1 MLTDPKPTSASDAP
15 EVAAVRAPEWR
26 SDRGPA
32 HVPFM
37 DFTHPMD
44 DEEFTAVQH
53 LAVDGDL
60 DAMVDYAFEL
70 RRRGEHAEALEWLT
84 RAGDAGHE
92 RAISELAAAQLGQAE
107 NAENYV
113 QSLHWVK
120 RAAESGN
127 RECMLF
133 LARAYRD
140 GEQGLV
146 RDFKQMLRWALHA
159 AAAHSPEAMRLV
171 SDAYSLGQGVRQ
183 NSARALIWLR
193 RAAAAGDA
201 AAIQR
206 LASRYLTG
214 QGAERDP
221 VNFFQWTSK
230 GAEAGDPTLM
240 FNLAEAYRDGI
251 GTEVDNAAFFRWM
264 NKAADRNCPPALFE
278 LALAYRDGI
287 GVKPDTA
294 EYHRLLMRAA
304 DAGDPQ
310 AMNNLALRYLHGVGV
325 VLDAKRHVELLTRAA
340 QAGEPSAMFNLA
352 HAYRDGLGVARNQE
366 QYLVW
371 LRQAS
376 QLRHSHAQ
384 VELAVHYFRLAL
396 RGRDALNF
404 EQAAL
409 GARFEQLATAAA
421 EAGDPRGMYLLA
433 MAHRR
438 GLGVLGDLRLA
449 REWTERAAHAGLA
462 VAMTDLADL
471 HRNAPDGSSDP
482 LNYFT
487 WIKRAAEAGD
497 VAAKR
502 RLALAY
508 HDGEGTERDLDAC
521 RRWLEVAAREG
532 DQAAFVLLGLLDLE
546 RDGEIEPSQ
555 LHTALDPFMGLQAE
569 VSKVKSMQLVREA
582 PEGVAHFT
590 TVEVLRSLLSP
601 SAEDS
606 TRNSL
611 RLYNAAY
618 LKDMQ
623 DGRLLFDVHD
633 SPGAVLLRGF
643 FPEQRSHDWPLTT
656 PWDGREYSVYVGS
669 FNLRADYLDLWRA
682 HGANGAGVCVVTPL
696 AAFTQDRERLPFT
709 LASTAAAERATAS
722 GSVARAIPP
731 VLYRMEYDPGVMA
744 KVLQGMQPHLA
755 AIQAFKE
762 PLTSGG
768 GIVDALVRILV
779 SEILYLFKP
788 GAYQGEREARL
799 VAAFDI
805 ASDCIQRDA
814 STDPGRLYVETEPFL
829 LSSPGSR
836 ILIGPAVKERA
847 ATYLDLR
854 YRLAKSRWSGSTRV
868 SQSSIEYR

>member
-1 MLTDPKPTSASDAP
+1 MLTDPKPTSAGDDP
-15 EVAAVRAPEWR
+15 EVAGARMPAWR
-26 SDRGPA
+26 SDPGPA
-32 HVPFM
+32 HVPFT
-37 DFTHPMD
+37 DFARPMD

-53 LAVDGDL
+53 LAIDGDL

-70 RRRGEHAEALEWLT
+70 RRRGDHAQALEWLT
-84 RAGDAGHE
+84 RAGDAGHD
-92 RAISELAAAQLGQAE
+92 RAISELASAQLNQAASAE
-107 NAENYV
+107 NPV

-127 RECMLF
+127 RDCMLL

-159 AAAHSPEAMRLV
+159 AAANSPAAMRLV
-171 SDAYSLGQGVRQ
+171 SDAYALGQGVGE
-183 NSARALIWLR
+183 NPARALIWLR

-214 QGAERDP
+214 EGTERDP
-221 VNFFQWTSK
+221 DSFFQWTHK

-287 GVKPDTA
+287 GVKADAA

-304 DAGDPQ
+304 DAGDAQ

-325 VLDAKRHVELLTRAA
+325 ALDAKRHVELLTRAA

-352 HAYRDGLGVARNQE
+352 HAYRDGLGVVRSQE

-396 RGRDALNF
+396 KDRHALDF
-404 EQAAL
+404 EQATR

-438 GLGVLGDLRLA
+438 GLGVLGDLKLA

-471 HRNAPDGSSDP
+471 YRNPPSGAPDA

-487 WIKRAAEAGD
+487 WVKRAADAGD
-497 VAAKR
+497 VIAKR

-521 RRWLEVAAREG
+521 RRWLEAASGEG

-546 RDGEIEPSQ
+546 RDGEIEPAQ
-555 LHTALDPFMGLQAE
+555 LHTALEPFMGLQAE
-569 VSKVKSMQLVREA
+569 VSKIKSTHLVREA

-590 TVEVLRSLLSP
+590 TAAMLRSLLT
-601 SAEDS
+601 AGVENS
-606 TRNSL
+606 TGNSL

-633 SPGAVLLRGF
+633 SPAAALLRGF

-656 PWDGREYSVYVGS
+656 PWDGREYSVYLGS

-682 HGANGAGVCVVTPL
+682 HGGSGEGVCIVTPL
-696 AAFTQDRERLPFT
+696 AAFAQDRERLPFT
-709 LASTAAAERATAS
+709 VAPAAAAEPATAP
-722 GSVARAIPP
+722 GGVPRAIVP
-731 VLYRMEYDPGVMA
+731 VLYRMEYDPAAVVH
-744 KVLQGMQPHLA
+744 VLQDMQPHLA

-762 PLTSGG
+762 RLTSGG

-779 SEILYLFKP
+779 SEILYFFKP
-788 GAYQGEREARL
+788 EAYQGEREARL
-799 VAAFDI
+799 IVAFDI
-805 ASDCIQRDA
+805 ASDCVQRDE

-829 LSSPGSR
+829 LSTPGSR

-847 ATYLDLR
+847 MTYLDLR

-868 SQSSIEYR
+868 SYSSIEIR